1 MTIVYIIE
9 GMGFVI
15 FLYIILVSIQ
25 NEKIAKLKLKAVD
38 MLPSFIKIAGRE
50 YDIQE
55 LNDEMFYSQIELV
68 WNPKFF
74 TVNTVN
80 DMVKNEELWNEL
92 EQLTRKNK

>member
-1 MTIVYIIE
+1 MTIIYIIE
-9 GMGFVI
+9 GIGCVI
-15 FLYIILVSIQ
+15 FLYISLVAIQ
-25 NEKIAKLKLKAVD
+25 NKKITELKLKAID
-38 MLPSFIKIAGRE
+38 MLPNFIEIAGRI
-50 YDIQE
+50 YNIQE